1 MDASPGAALAGA
13 LEFSNALLGAADRGD
28 LEAVAE
34 LDARRLQLLKSYRA
48 GALPVTSGDE
58 RMLREI
64 FQLNER
70 AIGLM
75 EHHRRIKARA
85 LDLAAVGRRAVAA
98 YATNRMSR

>member
-1 MDASPGAALAGA
+1 MNASPAAALADA
-13 LEFSNALLGAADRGD
+13 LAFSNALLGAADRGD
-28 LEAVAE
+28 MQAVAE
-34 LDARRLQLLKSYRA
+34 LDAQRLQLLKSFRA
-48 GALPVTSGDE
+48 GTAQIAAGDE
-58 RMLREI
+58 RVLHEI
-64 FQLNER
+64 FRLNER